1 MEGRKCLCKIHKVCA
16 KAREKTILK
25 AEELGA
31 GIELFRLACQ
41 LDFEGVVAKTANSPY
56 EDNARMG

>member
-16 KAREKTILK
+16 TAREKTILK

-31 GIELFRLACQ
+31 GIELFWLACQ
-41 LDFEGVVAKTANSPY
+41 LDLEGVVAKTANSL
-56 EDNARMG
+56 